1 MDPTLEYVK
10 VGTHSTHLPIPLL
23 LETLCPTGITSV
35 LLLLIEKR
43 SERLRVGSII
53 ANLNCVLVRTGKT
66 SPVLQ
71 VYISISF
78 ECQ

>member
-1 MDPTLEYVK
+1 MEYVK

-23 LETLCPTGITSV
+23 LETQGPTSITSI
-35 LLLLIEKR
+35 LLLLTENR

-53 ANLNCVLVRTGKT
+53 ADLNCVLVRTGKT

-71 VYISISF
+71 V
-78 ECQ
+78 